1 MNCSNYCVLK
11 KRSTKI
17 KSESKEHQKADWA
30 DRKLAHRSNSSNSVW
45 LETSCITT
53 QDFRFCKNK
62 SDKCW
67 IVQRTKQG
75 TRLLL
80 KEFRRS
86 DKLFPLAVTNFCN
99 TRVPNHLPGGGR
111 EEQTVTV
118 WVFMA
123 AIPKSEDVTKVLNKS
138 LRDQKPRK
146 YPFAGF
152 NRPCM
157 RVAWGFIAEKM
168 SRIYSCTA
176 VILR

>member
-11 KRSTKI
+11 KRSIKI
-17 KSESKEHQKADWA
+17 KSERKEHQKAELIANLPIDRTHQTLFDWKP
-30 DRKLAHRSNSSNSVW
+30 RVLPRRIS
-45 LETSCITT
+45 E
-53 QDFRFCKNK
+53 FCSNK

-118 WVFMA
+118 
-123 AIPKSEDVTKVLNKS
+123 
-138 LRDQKPRK
+138 
-146 YPFAGF
+146 
-152 NRPCM
+152 
-157 RVAWGFIAEKM
+157 
-168 SRIYSCTA
+168 
-176 VILR
+176 